1 MNHRFRWVVAP
12 LLVVAM
18 AVSASL
24 SVTCRPHGSRS
35 DLQAVSSQLKA
46 QADGWDQAIIRK
58 DLKAISDNMSADFR
72 HISKSGERSDRAAF
86 LRDIMAPDLVIH
98 PYGVEDFDV
107 RVYGDCA
114 LLCGRT
120 RMTGVYQGKPFQ
132 SHYRYVDTYVRQDGK
147 WVVCQVQISA
157 IPD

>member
-1 MNHRFRWVVAP
+1 
-12 LLVVAM
+12 
-18 AVSASL
+18 
-24 SVTCRPHGSRS
+24 
-35 DLQAVSSQLKA
+35 
-46 QADGWDQAIIRK
+46 
-58 DLKAISDNMSADFR
+58 
-72 HISKSGERSDRAAF
+72 
-86 LRDIMAPDLVIH
+86 MAPDLVIH

-147 WVVCQVQISA
+147 WVVWEDSEYGKGKRKLKGR
-157 IPD
+157 